1 MCDVTPGVPQK
12 VCSSKFSIGV
22 DWNVTCFQTAATLR
36 TREIP
41 SCLDTDPEFQ
51 HRPFQQ
57 CWFELCA
64 TFLDTEQNSQ
74 LPPGAEGIIIDEGNS
89 RAS

>member
-1 MCDVTPGVPQK
+1 ML
-12 VCSSKFSIGV
+12 
-22 DWNVTCFQTAATLR
+22 QTAATSS

-51 HRPFQQ
+51 HPPFQQ
-57 CWFELCA
+57 CQFELRV
-64 TFLDTEQNSQ
+64 TFLDANQSGW
-74 LPPGAEGIIIDEGNS
+74 LPPGAEGITVGEGNS